1 MHYVAFPITTTTKQS
16 ITLIASLTIRI
27 NKIMPKQNKISA
39 YDILNWHGSDHDID
53 ELAEV
58 MADIINGDYSIE
70 LAKEDI
76 GDYQD

>member
-1 MHYVAFPITTTTKQS
+1 
-16 ITLIASLTIRI
+16 
-27 NKIMPKQNKISA
+27 MPKQNKISA